1 MITKKSLADSI
12 NAAEVI
18 NTTSIDLEAAKVINS
33 YIRASLI
40 DVTVI
45 AHGTPNVKLLNKL
58 AELKVST
65 ALGDPDRDYTIE
77 EAETELLSWLAGSLV
92 QDSINLFGETL
103 QLLVDDHDFN
113 AINRAAI
120 AERIEDKYLGRG
132 GKIHTEVNKLEILD
146 KNMHAERGPGDGWY
160 GDVLNK

>member
-1 MITKKSLADSI
+1 META
-12 NAAEVI
+12 N
-18 NTTSIDLEAAKVINS
+18 VINS

-45 AHGTPNVKLLNKL
+45 AHGTPNVKLLNKW

-65 ALGDPDRDYTIE
+65 ACGDPDNDYTVK
-77 EAETELLSWLAGSLV
+77 EAEEEILSWLAGSIV

-103 QLLVDDHDFN
+103 QLLVDDKDFN

-120 AERIEDKYLGRG
+120 AERIEDKYLGVG
-132 GKIHTEVNKLEILD
+132 GKIYNKVSELEIID
-146 KNMHAERGPGDGWY
+146 KNMHHDA
-160 GDVLNK
+160 